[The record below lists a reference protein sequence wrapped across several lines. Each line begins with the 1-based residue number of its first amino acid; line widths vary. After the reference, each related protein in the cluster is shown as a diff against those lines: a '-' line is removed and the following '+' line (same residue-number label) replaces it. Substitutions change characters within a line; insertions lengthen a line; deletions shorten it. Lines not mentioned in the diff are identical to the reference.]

1 MISAS
6 VSGTSYHRR
15 EPISNVTARLPA
27 EAAAAFEGTP
37 GGGGGVDDPAPP
49 LEFAEFA
56 EFAEFVAAAAVGPET
71 LREDGVAAALMPIAS
86 DVGVCDVDPFPT

>member
-6 VSGTSYHRR
+6 VSGMSYHRR

-49 LEFAEFA
+49 LEFAEF
-56 EFAEFVAAAAVGPET
+56 VATAAVGPET